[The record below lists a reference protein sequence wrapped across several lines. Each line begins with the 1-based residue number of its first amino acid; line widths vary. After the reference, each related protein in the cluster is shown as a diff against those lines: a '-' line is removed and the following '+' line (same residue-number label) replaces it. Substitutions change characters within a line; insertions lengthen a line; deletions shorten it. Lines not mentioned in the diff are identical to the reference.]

1 MFGDTVELLGG
12 RYSII
17 VQTCVAVF
25 VPLILGGEVKQGR
38 AAGDVVVDK
47 VDALGGYAGLL
58 IGTCRES
65 ASYEAAGSFDLC
77 TGSSDFY
84 LLFEMERRVS
94 TGQASPH
101 TPEKVLER
109 HSV

>member
-1 MFGDTVELLGG
+1 MFWDTVELLAG

-47 VDALGGYAGLL
+47 VDMLGGYPGML
-58 IGTCRES
+58 IGICRVS
-65 ASYEAAGSFDLC
+65 ASYEAAGRFDLC
-77 TGSSDFY
+77 Y
-84 LLFEMERRVS
+84 
-94 TGQASPH
+94 
-101 TPEKVLER
+101 
-109 HSV
+109 